1 MQYEGGESDAWSN
14 SDEGIVFLDDAS
26 VELIEEP
33 VSHDLES
40 MDTRIWIR
48 PYAAR

>member
-1 MQYEGGESDAWSN
+1 MQYEDSESD

-33 VSHDLES
+33 VASYDLES